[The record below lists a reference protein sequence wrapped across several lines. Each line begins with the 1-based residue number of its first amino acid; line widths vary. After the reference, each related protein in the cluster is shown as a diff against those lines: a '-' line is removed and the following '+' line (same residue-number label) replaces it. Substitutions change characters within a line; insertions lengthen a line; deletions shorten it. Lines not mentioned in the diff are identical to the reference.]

1 MSTIRS
7 VPRAQL
13 RLISGGLVED
23 CGPLADCK
31 VTIEAEPIVDMDFDP
46 TTCTKTETRS
56 PALITKGS
64 ITGNLASASLANR
77 ARALLSGAQTIA
89 AATAK
94 VYTTPS
100 TLAVGDI
107 VSLGWLPAGSYSTG
121 VFVPTALTTAVD
133 STAVTPDALVLDT
146 DYKWH
151 DAEFGLIEILAISGH
166 TAPFVFTGNS
176 RASQRAVMGDTQ
188 AEALQLLITAKDQ
201 RASCGAITVRAWQ
214 AYVEPGEIDLSVPID
229 SDESVMIPVTFA
241 LTPSA
246 THAADTTMGRL
257 GTWEQG

>member
-1 MSTIRS
+1 MVTIRS

-23 CGPLADCK
+23 CGPWTDCK
-31 VTIEAEPIVDMDFDP
+31 IMIEAEPLIDMDFDAA
-46 TTCTKTETRS
+46 TCTKTETRGA
-56 PALITKGS
+56 ALITRGT
-64 ITGNLASASLANR
+64 ITGNLASASLGNR
-77 ARALLSGAQTIA
+77 ARALLSHAQTIA
-89 AATAK
+89 VGTGK

-121 VFVPTALTTAVD
+121 VFVPSALASAVD
-133 STAVTPDALVLDT
+133 STPTTPDTLVLDT

-151 DAEFGLIEILAISGH
+151 DAEFGLIEILVISGY
-166 TAPFVFTGNS
+166 TAPFIFTGGS
-176 RASQRAVMGDTQ
+176 RASQRAVLGDTQ
-188 AEALQLLITAKDQ
+188 AVGLELLISAKDQ
-201 RASCGAITVRAWQ
+201 RASCGAITVRAWS
-214 AYVEPGEIDLSVPID
+214 AYVEPGEVDLSVPID

-241 LTPSA
+241 LSPSA